1 MKKIITLLMLLA
13 MVLGGSGLAEA
24 KGKKVSRTRTTQT
37 TGSSSFSAATLL
49 YKPNGLICFR
59 KGISSKL
66 TSMGFK
72 KSGKTFTKSGIRV
85 ELSDV
90 ANPTQIII
98 YFDDTTS
105 RNNFI
110 NSTKSFGLQW
120 NGLECVN
127 GWENCMAVSVEGNCV
142 TLTGIY
148 G

>member
-1 MKKIITLLMLLA
+1 MNKIITLLMLLA

-37 TGSSSFSAATLL
+37 AGSSSFSASTLL
-49 YKPNGLICFR
+49 HKPYGHIIFR

-72 KSGKTFTKSGIRV
+72 RSGKTFTKSGIRV

-98 YFDDTTS
+98 YFNDTTS

-127 GWENCMAVSVEGNCV
+127 GWENCMAVDVEGNCV